1 MQIDTIVE
9 IRDGIRKYIIQAIDV
24 YSRICFSYA
33 YSSASSLI
41 AKDFFIKLQKVLP
54 YKVKRVQVDNGS
66 EFEKDFSKHLSELNI
81 SIFKTYP
88 KSPKMNAK
96 VERLNRTTQEE
107 FYIRYKSLLWDNIE
121 AFNKKLVKWVL
132 WYNTE
137 RPHWSLKFL
146 SPLKFYC
153 REIFKQ
159 KYNLGWTCTVFCL
172 KNIFML

>member
-1 MQIDTIVE
+1 
-9 IRDGIRKYIIQAIDV
+9 
-24 YSRICFSYA
+24 
-33 YSSASSLI
+33 
-41 AKDFFIKLQKVLP
+41 
-54 YKVKRVQVDNGS
+54 
-66 EFEKDFSKHLSELNI
+66 
-81 SIFKTYP
+81 
-88 KSPKMNAK
+88 MNAK

-159 KYNLGWTCTVFCL
+159 KYNLDRTYTYPFNLKWLMINFNTCLIKKQYFIL
-172 KNIFML
+172 NKKIALFF

>member
-1 MQIDTIVE
+1 
-9 IRDGIRKYIIQAIDV
+9 
-24 YSRICFSYA
+24 
-33 YSSASSLI
+33 
-41 AKDFFIKLQKVLP
+41 
-54 YKVKRVQVDNGS
+54 
-66 EFEKDFSKHLSELNI
+66 
-81 SIFKTYP
+81 
-88 KSPKMNAK
+88 MNAK

-159 KYNLGWTCTVFCL
+159 KYNLGWTCTPILLLFEFEIKL
-172 KNIFML
+172 SRQYADSNH